1 MPNNLRCKIEDC
13 HVLQATVPSPGVT
26 AGDMDMVED
35 TIYFWLS
42 DGDTGDTGVKVIEA
56 ERVILPAAS
65 AATFSVGDY
74 VYYDDSTNDL
84 NGTGAGRYR
93 CGICR
98 VAKVALETTVE
109 VDFYG
114 NDAIAV

>member
-1 MPNNLRCKIEDC
+1 
-13 HVLQATVPSPGVT
+13 
-26 AGDMDMVED
+26 MDLVED
-35 TIYFWLS
+35 TVYFWL
-42 DGDTGDTGVKVIEA
+42 DDYETGDLGVKVIEA

-84 NGTGAGRYR
+84 NGTAGGRYR

-98 VAKVALETTVE
+98 VAKVALELTVE
-109 VDFYG
+109 VDFWG
-114 NDAIAV
+114 HDAVAV